1 MDKINGLFELEILKV
16 VEAFPSIYTKDDVV
30 SLLNVLR
37 TNTLNEAAE
46 LKPTVG
52 ITENQFQSFSRD
64 VNKSLEDEIN
74 RGNIE
79 VYDTS
84 SAEFSI
90 NYNNQIELD
99 NLDILT
105 DNITDEV
112 HNILLDQF
120 QSHFGNFIIN
130 LKTVLDEIF
139 LEGGVSYNVT
149 TGEVNPKSG
158 YMVSILGFEK
168 QYDLD
173 TIKAND
179 LREYVLD
186 NAYDL
191 WGENRFIG
199 GWIDKDTNKVVL
211 DVSVNITDV
220 TNACYTGIIN
230 KQKCIYDCSNKRT
243 ISLPSPQTAGTEV
256 QKKAYAKMKAQ
267 QLAYLLE
274 TTGVE

>member
-1 MDKINGLFELEILKV
+1 MAKAK
-16 VEAFPSIYTKDDVV
+16 K
-30 SLLNVLR
+30 LNLR
-37 TNTLNEAAE
+37 
-46 LKPTVG
+46 
-52 ITENQFQSFSRD
+52 
-64 VNKSLEDEIN
+64 
-74 RGNIE
+74 
-79 VYDTS
+79 
-84 SAEFSI
+84 
-90 NYNNQIELD
+90 
-99 NLDILT
+99 
-105 DNITDEV
+105 
-112 HNILLDQF
+112 
-120 QSHFGNFIIN
+120 
-130 LKTVLDEIF
+130 TVLDEIF
-139 LEGGVSYNVT
+139 LEGGVSYNVN

-186 NAYDL
+186 NVYDL
-191 WGENRFIG
+191 WGENRFVG
-199 GWIDKDTNKVVL
+199 GWINKDTNKVVL

-243 ISLPSPQTAGTEV
+243 ISLPSSQNAGTEV
-256 QKKAYAKMKAQ
+256 QKKAYAKMKAE